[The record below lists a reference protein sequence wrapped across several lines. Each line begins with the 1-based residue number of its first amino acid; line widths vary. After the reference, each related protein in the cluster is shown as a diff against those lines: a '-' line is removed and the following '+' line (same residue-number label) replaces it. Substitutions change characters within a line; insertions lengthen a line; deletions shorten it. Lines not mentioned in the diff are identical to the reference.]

1 MTAGLAA
8 TGSRV
13 AYFYCA
19 EDASGAI
26 SATIPDFKPI
36 RMTQVGL

>member
-1 MTAGLAA
+1 MSAGIAA

-13 AYFYCA
+13 AYFYA
-19 EDASGAI
+19 QEDASGAI

-36 RMTQVGL
+36 RMT

>member
-1 MTAGLAA
+1 MTAGVAA

-19 EDASGAI
+19 EASDGTI
-26 SATIPDFKPI
+26 SATTPAFKPI
-36 RMTQVGL
+36 RLT

>member
-13 AYFYCA
+13 AYFYA
-19 EDASGAI
+19 QEDGTGAI
-26 SATIPDFKPI
+26 SATVPVFKPI
-36 RMTQVGL
+36 RMT